1 MKGSN
6 RKDRSSNNNHIETEV
21 KTEKQKSGSLSKEE
35 IAVTNE
41 AKEQSSE
48 VNKETINN
56 ENKISEVIYDGES
69 YCLIAEPTSKDENSN
84 ETLKENSQENESD
97 ENRKQAIDE
106 NKDEKEEPLEE
117 SASHP
122 KKLERS
128 CQISS
133 VVMMRENEEKFIIAG
148 VKIESK
154 KTRKNKTR
162 HKYKL
167 SLLVYKIHL
176 GSTINKDD
184 QVVKGGVYPSNT
196 DPFIAMDDFNS
207 EEEFLEMGPE
217 VDYFMENAAE
227 NAKYLKVI
235 DGYLIANHKNP
246 CNNGGTQNIAVSG
259 NEIKT
264 GFDQEEIIKRES
276 VQTVYEDCVF
286 HKYDVDRNL
295 YHHGM
300 FISNLFVVDKY
311 LIAVLNNEKSCTEES
326 ESLLLI
332 LSIVNK
338 KQSIEIKL
346 VNKYSFPSNVTVK
359 DTVKVPYKKLSTDFL
374 INLKALQEFESSVNG
389 DVEPQL
395 QPNTLLLF
403 GLSDKTFMFLSVP
416 QLTAIQIPSYCTN
429 QIHKIAYC
437 SALSSIAVCDELGNF
452 ILCPYLN
459 KKKSSAEANINSDAK
474 NIGKYSYYFHFACKV
489 LHKDQVTS
497 AKRYFFKVN
506 DRNTRNISHFE
517 HISHVFVVF
526 PLWTLNK

>member
-1 MKGSN
+1 M
-6 RKDRSSNNNHIETEV
+6 NNKN
-21 KTEKQKSGSLSKEE
+21 G
-35 IAVTNE
+35 
-41 AKEQSSE
+41 
-48 VNKETINN
+48 
-56 ENKISEVIYDGES
+56 ISEVIYDGES
-69 YCLIAEPTSKDENSN
+69 YCLIAEPTSKDEDSN

-97 ENRKQAIDE
+97 AKSKQEIEED
-106 NKDEKEEPLEE
+106 KDEKEEPLEE

-122 KKLERS
+122 KKMERS
-128 CQISS
+128 CRISS
-133 VVMMRENEEKFIIAG
+133 VVMMRDNEEKFIIAG

-217 VDYFMENAAE
+217 IDYFMENAAE
-227 NAKYLKVI
+227 NTKYLKVI
-235 DGYLIANHKNP
+235 DGYLIGNHKNP
-246 CNNGGTQNIAVSG
+246 GNNGGTQNIAVSG

-300 FISNLFVVDKY
+300 IISNLFVVDKY
-311 LIAVLNNEKSCTEES
+311 LIAVLNNEKSSTEES
-326 ESLLLI
+326 GSLLLI
-332 LSIVNK
+332 LSIINK

-346 VNKYSFPSNVTVK
+346 VNKYSFPSNVAVK

-374 INLKALQEFESSVNG
+374 INLKALQEFESSING
-389 DVEPQL
+389 DIEPQL
-395 QPNTLLLF
+395 QGNTLLLF

-452 ILCPYLN
+452 VLCPYLN
-459 KKKSSAEANINSDAK
+459 KKESSAEANINSDAK
-474 NIGKYSYYFHFACKV
+474 NVGKCSYYFHFVYKV
-489 LHKDQVTS
+489 LHKDQVTP
-497 AKRYFFKVN
+497 ANIYLFKVN
-506 DRNTRNISHFE
+506 NRNCRNIFHFE
-517 HISHVFVVF
+517 HISHLFLVLPFLTF
-526 PLWTLNK
+526 NKSMLLGRLTSLVWFKPFLD